1 MTRPVFFNL
10 KKLFILFPLCAI
22 LIIVILHP
30 DIYGGAVFSGAELYV
45 KSVFPTMLPMLIF
58 SGLFIK
64 TGIADDISKV
74 MKQPM
79 KKLFKAP
86 PEAGYIAIISMLSG
100 YPIGAKMVSD
110 YYVSGIINDED
121 ASRIATFSST
131 AGPMF
136 IIGTVGSGFFNDT
149 RIGYVILIAH
159 YLSAVLTGLIMCCQ
173 KRNTPYASNNK
184 AELNLSDT
192 NPLGEVFS
200 DSMSTVLL
208 VSGFIAIFYMLTEIL
223 LVSGISDILESL
235 GGTLLKGI
243 AVSVVEMTRGTKIIS
258 SYSNKKI
265 AVAVA
270 AAMIS
275 FGGLS
280 VTMQS
285 MAFYKTAHIRAS
297 RYLFTKFLQGAI
309 AFCATYLLI
318 AVFI

>member
-1 MTRPVFFNL
+1 MTRPIFNL
-10 KKLFILFPLCAI
+10 KKLLVLLPLCMI
-22 LIIVILHP
+22 LLLVVLHP
-30 DIYGGAVFSGAELYV
+30 DLYGGAVFSGAELYV

-64 TGIADDISKV
+64 TGIADDISII
-74 MKQPM
+74 MKRPM

-86 PEAGYIAIISMLSG
+86 PVAGYIAIISMLSG

-110 YYVSGIINDED
+110 YYVSSIIDDED

-131 AGPMF
+131 SGPMF
-136 IIGTVGSGFFNDT
+136 IIGTVGSGFFNNA
-149 RIGYVILIAH
+149 RIGYILLIAH
-159 YLSAVLTGLIMCCQ
+159 YLSALFTGLIMCCP
-173 KRNTPYASNNK
+173 KRKSAYLENRKPYLDS
-184 AELNLSDT
+184 SSG
-192 NPLGEVFS
+192 NPIGEVFS
-200 DSMSTVLL
+200 NSMSTVLL
-208 VSGFIAIFYMLTEIL
+208 VGGFVAIFYMLTEIL
-223 LVSGISDILESL
+223 FVSGILDSLESV

-243 AVSVVEMTRGTKIIS
+243 AVSVVEMTRGTQILS
-258 SYSNKKI
+258 SYYDKKI

-297 RYLFTKFLQGAI
+297 RYLISKLLQGTI
-309 AFCATYLLI
+309 AFGAAYLLI